1 MENSSGY
8 VSNSNS
14 MNPPVKYATIG
25 RKQPGGVKRTS
36 SLLVPQ
42 PQPPA
47 SYKANPI
54 PKPKRS
60 LLSAKDARR
69 PLKNELS
76 RPSSRA
82 SKSSYNSGSGLAMGL
97 GRPISRG
104 SRDVPSGKASSRR
117 SGPRASHHKLRRPE
131 SRASSKA
138 LILRRRESTR
148 RGKSAGGGSTTRQST
163 RGGGSRPSSRG
174 TSSVSGGQRRS
185 PAAAVATSK
194 SSFFSWKPKLTLKR
208 SKSMQAK
215 KDSGKREFRFGDE
228 AQAGVI
234 RMRGVERRRP
244 EGGPLPL
251 RRPANDDLSTGPV
264 SSQTLPRPPRHAP
277 SPDRARRTQRAAS
290 VDPLEQ
296 RGASGGAPYG
306 SPSINSRRS
315 REKERLR
322 SSRSVSPFKAR
333 PPSELSSSP
342 APRAPI
348 WRADSD
354 GSLSE
359 TVTNLSVLTESRQ
372 ERQRPSGSRSQ
383 RTPGRSSG
391 KPAPKASDKSTVM
404 DFIRRKLS
412 IKPKEKPAPVRVK
425 PSSSRRR
432 ERASSSSSSPERPR
446 PAGRLRSAKSIDV
459 LSSVEQRPP
468 PPGQEDEKRYMSLPR
483 GKRRSSGTTLSR
495 KLSNMGWGTLGRA
508 PAGRDRDVRDQR
520 GQRNPRDPRDVRDS
534 RPPNGHHS
542 VSLREGR
549 SSVLPHIMPEPER
562 PAPGLPRSLSQPAPS
577 GEEREP
583 KPERGEERDFEPPV
597 PPKLDTSSLRRRPIS
612 PHEEE
617 PIQPILQDRR
627 ALSQSQPSLLFPR
640 EEPQAQEE
648 PFTLYANLPFQLPV
662 RLPGSPEP
670 GQRAANAAS
679 LKAKRAMSQ
688 PSLLDPP
695 AESSRPPSPPRRSP
709 PPHSSADRSD
719 TIYAYSPY
727 QRGKLPPQRP
737 QTRTVWRPSI
747 TVKRKG
753 ILKGRKASGGE
764 AETGAPQAGR
774 QQGVLHGIASN
785 IRSVFKV
792 RVVSDQVVRV
802 GGRTGPDRHR
812 RRTAVP
818 KASKA
823 RPQLG
828 LRGVAGY
835 EGEGEG
841 ERVILTGRG
850 RHRAP
855 AGAPCRTEG
864 HRQSLTRCSHRIHLL
879 QSP

>member
-14 MNPPVKYATIG
+14 MNPPVKYATVG
-25 RKQPGGVKRTS
+25 RKQPGGVKRTA

-42 PQPPA
+42 PQPPS

-82 SKSSYNSGSGLAMGL
+82 SKSSYNSGSGLGMGF
-97 GRPISRG
+97 GRPTSRG
-104 SRDVPSGKASSRR
+104 SRDAHSGKASSRR

-148 RGKSAGGGSTTRQST
+148 RTKTSGGGSAVRHST
-163 RGGGSRPSSRG
+163 RGGGGGSRPSSRG
-174 TSSVSGGQRRS
+174 APSTSGSGQRRTS
-185 PAAAVATSK
+185 TATTTAK

-215 KDSGKREFRFGDE
+215 KDSGRGEIRFGDE
-228 AQAGVI
+228 GQPGVI
-234 RMRGVERRRP
+234 MMRGVERRRP

-251 RRPANDDLSTGPV
+251 RRPANGDLPGGSI
-264 SSQTLPRPPRHAP
+264 SSQTLPRPPRHTSSPERP
-277 SPDRARRTQRAAS
+277 SRSQRAAS
-290 VDPLEQ
+290 VDMLER
-296 RGASGGAPYG
+296 RGPNGGAPSG
-306 SPSINSRRS
+306 SPSLASRRS
-315 REKERLR
+315 REKERTR

-372 ERQRPSGSRSQ
+372 ERPRPSGSRSQ
-383 RTPGRSSG
+383 RTSGKSAG
-391 KPAPKASDKSTVM
+391 KPAQKASDKSTVM

-412 IKPKEKPAPVRVK
+412 IKPKEKPAPVRTK

-446 PAGRLRSAKSIDV
+446 PSGRLRPAKSIDV
-459 LSSVEQRPP
+459 LSVDQRPP

-495 KLSNMGWGTLGRA
+495 KLSNMGWGTLGRPSA
-508 PAGRDRDVRDQR
+508 SR
-520 GQRNPRDPRDVRDS
+520 GRDPRDMRGSSRDMRDLGS
-534 RPPNGHHS
+534 RNA

-549 SSVLPHIMPEPER
+549 SNVLPHILPEPGR
-562 PAPGLPRSLSQPAPS
+562 PAPGLPRSLSHPAPADES
-577 GEEREP
+577 ERQAEPLQREP
-583 KPERGEERDFEPPV
+583 EPDFEPPV
-597 PPKLDTSSLRRRPIS
+597 PPKLDTSSLRRRPVS
-612 PHEEE
+612 PQEEE

-640 EEPQAQEE
+640 DEPPAPDE

-688 PSLLDPP
+688 PSLLEPP
-695 AESSRPPSPPRRSP
+695 AEDLRAPSPPRRSP
-709 PPHSSADRSD
+709 PRSAADRSES
-719 TIYAYSPY
+719 IYAYSPH
-727 QRGKLPPQRP
+727 QRSRPPPQRP

-753 ILKGRKASGGE
+753 ILKGRKAGE
-764 AETGAPQAGR
+764 AEPGAPPPGR

-792 RVVSDQVVRV
+792 RGGASCA
-802 GGRTGPDRHR
+802 GGRPDRSALAGQRSPRPAPGCGRAR
-812 RRTAVP
+812 R
-818 KASKA
+818 
-823 RPQLG
+823 
-828 LRGVAGY
+828 
-835 EGEGEG
+835 
-841 ERVILTGRG
+841 
-850 RHRAP
+850 
-855 AGAPCRTEG
+855 CRWKV
-864 HRQSLTRCSHRIHLL
+864 
-879 QSP
+879 